1 MVRTPEVFR
10 TREDVRRFFAT
21 AEAERVSAVA
31 LAVKEDEELPTI
43 PSGRAFYASSIAP
56 VASGYESFDVLAA
69 AVEEGHARGIEILAW
84 VPQFHDATAIE
95 RDPSWEMATLD
106 ETGAV
111 VPYVGAGGERFVSPA
126 HPDARAYERSIVRE
140 VAERYAVDGIVLD
153 WIRYDGWAT
162 GLEEASRAGYR
173 ERWGVDPVDIDF
185 ATDGADRRRWGE
197 HRAEIVASHVRE
209 VRADLGADVRLA
221 VFVLPPAWT
230 ELSQD
235 TGLFADSVD
244 AIYPMAYFDDWG
256 FSPSWV
262 YDEVV
267 PQLRARAGEGPA
279 IVPTLD
285 EDWTDAQNEEV
296 LVGLRD
302 RAPFVRSVAWFA
314 YGDWSDD
321 LIARLAPLR
330 ICAP

>member
-1 MVRTPEVFR
+1 VVFR
-10 TREDVRRFFAT
+10 AREDVTRFFT
-21 AEAERVSAVA
+21 AAEIARVSAVA
-31 LAVKEDEELPTI
+31 ISVKEDEELPSI
-43 PSGRAFYASSIAP
+43 PSGRAFYASAIAP

-69 AVEEGHARGIEILAW
+69 AIEEGHARGIEILAW

-111 VPYVGAGGERFVSPA
+111 VPYVGAGGERFASPA
-126 HPDARAYERSIVRE
+126 HPGARAYERSIVRE
-140 VAERYAVDGIVLD
+140 IAERYAVDGIVLD

-162 GLEEASRAGYR
+162 GLEEATASGYR
-173 ERWGVDPVDIDF
+173 VRYGVDPAAIDF
-185 ATDGADRRRWGE
+185 AADGAERARWGE

-209 VRADLGADVRLA
+209 VRADLGPGVQLGA
-221 VFVLPPAWT
+221 FVLPSAWT

-235 TGLFADSVD
+235 AGRFAEAVD
-244 AIYPMAYFDDWG
+244 RIYPMAYFDDWG
-256 FSPSWV
+256 LVPSWV
-262 YDEVV
+262 FEEVV
-267 PQLRARAGEGPA
+267 PRLRERVGEGPA

-296 LVGLRD
+296 LAGLRA
-302 RAPFVRSVAWFA
+302 RTPFVRSVAWFA
-314 YGDWSDD
+314 YGDWSDA
-321 LIARLAPLR
+321 LVARLAPLR